1 MSVQRHDYAFP
12 LRIGP
17 AHRQASRATYPAH
30 VAQMIRQVLLT
41 APGERVCLPEFGCG
55 LRQLVF
61 APKTAGIEATTE
73 MMVRRALEKWLATHI
88 QVRSVTVNDPAEYG
102 DGALLI
108 SIEYT
113 LLETQTAERTEV
125 RIL

>member
-1 MSVQRHDYAFP
+1 MNIIRHDYAFP

-17 AHRQASRATYPAH
+17 THRQASRATYPDH

-41 APGERVCLPEFGCG
+41 SPGERACLPEFGCG

-61 APKTAGIEATTE
+61 APKTAGIESTTE
-73 MMVRRALEKWLATHI
+73 LLVRRSLEKWLSGHI
-88 QVRSVTVNDPAEYG
+88 QVRSVKVTDAAEIS
-102 DGALLI
+102 DGALQV

-113 LLETQTAERTEV
+113 LLETQVVQQAEV

>member
-1 MSVQRHDYAFP
+1 MSKYGSPGREPGLGLAAYAE
-12 LRIGP
+12 G
-17 AHRQASRATYPAH
+17 
-30 VAQMIRQVLLT
+30 
-41 APGERVCLPEFGCG
+41 
-55 LRQLVF
+55 
-61 APKTAGIEATTE
+61 
-73 MMVRRALEKWLATHI
+73 LEKWLATHI
-88 QVRSVTVNDPAEYG
+88 QVRSVTVTDPAEYG